1 MVYIFPLVQG
11 FNFLNG
17 KHSQTHH
24 LLLESE
30 QFNEEDQILS
40 VSLIPWCPL
49 HFLGYCCLQVI
60 QGFLCSTS
68 DKSHTHTHQCAHSLC
83 SHLALAFA
91 NLSAKLPSEAVLVS
105 LCPSSS
111 GQFFPSFGTT
121 IRDISHSTF
130 PTQCWCKS
138 GSICVFEMKFWLC
151 HSCREIVPQTCP
163 FCTVQLVWQLSGE
176 IRNPVGHS
184 SIEGNVW
191 LGGIRKTKLREQL
204 ISHPEPN

>member
-17 KHSQTHH
+17 KHSQTYH

-40 VSLIPWCPL
+40 DSLIPWCPL

-68 DKSHTHTHQCAHSLC
+68 DKSHTYTHQCTHSLC

-121 IRDISHSTF
+121 IQDISHSTF
-130 PTQCWCKS
+130 PTQRWYKS
-138 GSICVFEMKFWLC
+138 
-151 HSCREIVPQTCP
+151 CP
-163 FCTVQLVWQLSGE
+163 SCTVQLVWQLSGE

-191 LGGIRKTKLREQL
+191 LGGVRKTKLREQL